1 MIDMT
6 DETIDPQAEVIQTLK
21 RYVIRRILSGIL
33 TILIVFTLNFIIIK
47 SAPGDPIRT
56 LLGTDNDDPVL
67 RAALEEKWGL
77 NKSLPEQYWAYL
89 SNAVHGDL
97 GISIIYNRSVNEM
110 IGEKIAATVLLGLT
124 SALLALIIGTFL
136 GILAARHEGSLYD
149 TTASAVTYTF
159 NSVPSFWLG
168 LMLIIFLSVRLNLL
182 PSYGMT
188 TARQNYTGWAH
199 IADVARHMV
208 LPVLTL
214 TLVTLPKYFR
224 IAKSSV
230 LQVMNEEFV
239 TTLRA
244 TGMSERTIFNRYIF
258 RNAILP
264 TITIFGITMA
274 YLITG
279 VSLIEVVFSWPGM
292 GRLVLTA
299 INQRDYP
306 TLQGIYL
313 VMSVSISVVMILVDI
328 VYALFDPRIRYD
340 K

>member
-1 MIDMT
+1 M
-6 DETIDPQAEVIQTLK
+6 ALA
-21 RYVIRRILSGIL
+21 
-33 TILIVFTLNFIIIK
+33 
-47 SAPGDPIRT
+47 SAT
-56 LLGTDNDDPVL
+56 PVPT
-67 RAALEEKWGL
+67 RWAKWGL
-77 NKSLPEQYWAYL
+77 NRSLPEQYFAYL
-89 SNAVHGDL
+89 RNALHGDL
-97 GISIIYNRSVNEM
+97 GTSIIYNRSVNDM
-110 IGEKIAATVLLGLT
+110 IAEKIGATVLLGLT
-124 SALLALIIGTFL
+124 SALLALIIGTAM
-136 GILAARHEGSLYD
+136 GILAARHEESLYD
-149 TTASAVTYTF
+149 TVASGMTYTM

-188 TARQNYTGWAH
+188 TARKSYTGWAYVW
-199 IADVARHMV
+199 DVMQHMA
-208 LPVLTL
+208 LPVMTL
-214 TLVTLPKYFR
+214 TLVTIPKYFR

-230 LQVMNEEFV
+230 LQVMNEDFI

-244 TGMSERTIFNRYIF
+244 TGMSERRIFNKYVF

-313 VMSVSISVVMILVDI
+313 IMSVSICVVMILVDI

-340 K
+340 S